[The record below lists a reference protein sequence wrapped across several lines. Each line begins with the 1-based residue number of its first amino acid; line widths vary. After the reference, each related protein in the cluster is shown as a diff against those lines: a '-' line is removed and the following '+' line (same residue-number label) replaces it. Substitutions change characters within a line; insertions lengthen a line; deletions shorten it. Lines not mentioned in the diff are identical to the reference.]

1 MLCWNIAT
9 MPRAERAVAIGA
21 AERDIAKTDED
32 REAFRDLVELMLA
45 RYEELFS
52 QPWRGTLGE
61 SPRRGVLR
69 ASSPGYAPNPSRA
82 SLDANYPRIVSS
94 RIERHRPVSIGNYG
108 ACTVTPRRPSGG
120 GRARARIA
128 AVATGTNIDDLLTA
142 IRSLPLP
149 ERLRLVER
157 VVHEAAEQ
165 SEGANG
171 SERSAILGLFA
182 DEPGLMDEV
191 CESAMQ
197 SRERDPLR
205 RRG

>member
-1 MLCWNIAT
+1 MI
-9 MPRAERAVAIGA
+9 
-21 AERDIAKTDED
+21 
-32 REAFRDLVELMLA
+32 
-45 RYEELFS
+45 
-52 QPWRGTLGE
+52 
-61 SPRRGVLR
+61 
-69 ASSPGYAPNPSRA
+69 
-82 SLDANYPRIVSS
+82 
-94 RIERHRPVSIGNYG
+94 
-108 ACTVTPRRPSGG
+108 
-120 GRARARIA
+120 

-171 SERSAILGLFA
+171 SGRSAILGLFA